1 MVSNDPAVPS
11 GAAAPVMQ
19 TELEADAIG
28 LLGATMQ
35 AITHIAPA
43 IAGFFFTAF
52 IVSLAGITSP
62 LAYFI
67 GFLIVL
73 MLGSTLAQLARHLP
87 SAGGYYT
94 YVSRGLHPRAGFL
107 TSWMYILYSPL
118 VGGPLAGFFGFIV
131 AGELSSNWGI
141 EVPWLWWVS
150 VLVFAVLTA
159 YLQWEGIKP
168 STTFV
173 VITGGLE
180 MIIVMALAIFGF
192 LIPPPGSPG
201 ISLDVFNPSVIPAGG
216 AFLLAV
222 VLTVQ
227 GLTGWEASAP
237 LAEETKDPKRNVP
250 LSVMLSIVI
259 IGSFLVIVFWGV
271 ITGFGNDAAAIAAT
285 APELPA
291 LALAHRVWGDLWF
304 IILLAFLNSVAAV
317 SVACANVGTRMWYS
331 MARSG
336 SFPKALAKLHPTHKT
351 PTNAILVQMFL
362 NIGSGLFVGAVWGS
376 DVGFF
381 FATGIILVLAVTV
394 VYIMANA
401 AVFRFYWTEH
411 RDEFNWLLH
420 LIFPVFST
428 IVLIYACYRGF
439 FDPFPAD
446 PFNLGPLVVGIWFLI
461 GVALLLVLRSRG
473 NEEWMLKAGQA
484 LGDEV
489 PVPAFD
495 TAALPDAGAAA
506 G

>member
-11 GAAAPVMQ
+11 GASPAVMK

-52 IVSLAGITSP
+52 IVSMAGITSP
-62 LAYFI
+62 LAYFF

-73 MLGSTLAQLARHLP
+73 MLGSTLAQLAKQMP

-118 VGGPLAGFFGFIV
+118 VGGPLAGFFGYIV
-131 AGELSSNWGI
+131 AGELSSNWNI
-141 EVPWLWWVS
+141 EAPWLWWVS
-150 VLVFAVLTA
+150 VLVFSLLTA
-159 YLQWEGIKP
+159 YLQWEGIRL
-168 STTFV
+168 STNFV

-180 MIIVMALAIFGF
+180 MIIVMSLAIFGF

-201 ISLDVFNPSVIPAGG
+201 ISLDVFNPAMIPSASL
-216 AFLLAV
+216 FLLAV

-250 LSVMLSIVI
+250 LSVFLSII
-259 IGSFLVIVFWGV
+259 LIGSFLVIVFWGV
-271 ITGFGNDAAAIAAT
+271 ITGFGNDPAAIAAS
-285 APELPA
+285 PVLPA
-291 LALAHRVWGDLWF
+291 LGLAHRVWGDLWF
-304 IILLAFLNSVAAV
+304 IIMFAFLNSVAAV
-317 SVACANVGTRMWYS
+317 CVACANVGTRMWYS

-336 SFPKALAKLHPTHKT
+336 SFPAALAKLHPVHKT
-351 PTNAILVQMFL
+351 PTNAILVQMAL
-362 NIGSGLFVGAVWGS
+362 NIVSGLFVGAIWGS
-376 DVGFF
+376 ETGFF
-381 FATGIILVLAVTV
+381 FATGIVLVLAVTV
-394 VYIMANA
+394 VYILANA
-401 AVFRFYWTEH
+401 AVYRFYWRE
-411 RDEFNWLLH
+411 RRSEFNWLLH
-420 LIFPVFST
+420 FGFPLVSSLI
-428 IVLIYACYRGF
+428 LIYACYKGF

-446 PFNLGPLVVGIWFLI
+446 PYNLGPLVVGGWFLI
-461 GVALLLVLRSRG
+461 GVLFLLVLRSRG
-473 NEEWMLKAGQA
+473 NEEWMIKAGQA
-484 LGDEV
+484 LGDDL

-495 TAALPDAGAAA
+495 PAASPGVGA
-506 G
+506 

>member
-11 GAAAPVMQ
+11 SASPSVVG
-19 TELEADAIG
+19 TELETDAIG
-28 LLGATMQ
+28 LLGATMT

-52 IVSLAGITSP
+52 IVSMAGITSP

-73 MLGSTLAQLARHLP
+73 MLGSTLAQLARHMP

-131 AGELSSNWGI
+131 AGELSANWGI

-150 VLVFAVLTA
+150 VLVFSFLTA
-159 YLQWEGIKP
+159 FLQWEGIKP
-168 STTFV
+168 STRFV

-180 MIIVMALAIFGF
+180 MIIVLSLAIFGF
-192 LIPPPGSPG
+192 LVPPPGSPG
-201 ISLDVFNPSVIPAGG
+201 ITLDVFNPSKIVEGG

-250 LSVMLSIVI
+250 LSVMLSILI
-259 IGSFLVIVFWGV
+259 IGTFLVIVFWGV
-271 ITGFGNDAAAIAAT
+271 ITGFGNDPDAVVNS
-285 APELPA
+285 PVLPA
-291 LALAHRVWGDLWF
+291 LGLAHRVWGDLWF
-304 IILLAFLNSVAAV
+304 IIMLAFLNSVAAV
-317 SVACANVGTRMWYS
+317 CVACANVGTRMWYS

-336 SFPKALAKLHPTHKT
+336 SFPKSMAKLHPVHKT
-351 PTNAILVQMFL
+351 PTNAILAQLAL
-362 NIGSGLFVGAVWGS
+362 NIVAGLFVGFVWGS
-376 DVGFF
+376 ETGFF
-381 FATGIILVLAVTV
+381 FATGIVLVLAVTF
-394 VYIMANA
+394 VYILANA
-401 AVFRFYWTEH
+401 AVFRFYWREKKP
-411 RDEFNWLLH
+411 EFNWLLH
-420 LIFPVFST
+420 FVFPLVSSV
-428 IVLIYACYRGF
+428 ILLYACYRGF
-439 FDPFPAD
+439 FDPFPDA
-446 PFNLGPLVVGIWFLI
+446 PFNLGPLVVGVWALI
-461 GVALLLVLRSRG
+461 GIGLLVFLRSRG
-473 NEEWMLKAGQA
+473 NEDWMVKAGQA
-484 LGDEV
+484 LGDELPA
-489 PVPAFD
+489 PVWDPVGQPE
-495 TAALPDAGAAA
+495 ALT
-506 G
+506 

>member
-1 MVSNDPAVPS
+1 MSTANQVQ
-11 GAAAPVMQ
+11 G

-28 LLGATMQ
+28 LVGATMQ

-62 LAYFI
+62 LAYFL

-73 MLGSTLAQLARHLP
+73 MLGNTLAQLAKHLP

-94 YVSRGLHPRAGFL
+94 YVSRGLHPRAGFI
-107 TSWMYILYSPL
+107 TSWMYILYSPM

-131 AGELSSNWGI
+131 AGELSSNWNI
-141 EVPWLWWVS
+141 SAPWLWWVS
-150 VLVFAVLTA
+150 VLVFSILTAVL
-159 YLQWEGIKP
+159 QWKGIKP
-168 STTFV
+168 SVTFV

-192 LIPPPGSPG
+192 LVPPPGSSG
-201 ISLDVFNPSVIPAGG
+201 ITIEVFNPANIPEAG

-237 LAEETKDPKRNVP
+237 LAEETRDPKRNVP
-250 LSVMLSIVI
+250 ISVMASIVI

-271 ITGFGNDAAAIAAT
+271 ITGFGNSADAIAAT

-291 LALAHRVWGDLWF
+291 LALAHRVWGDGWF
-304 IILLAFLNSVAAV
+304 IIMFAFLNSVAAV

-336 SFPKALAKLHPTHKT
+336 SFPKALAKLHPVHKT
-351 PTNAILVQMFL
+351 PTNAILVQMAL
-362 NIGSGLFVGAVWGS
+362 SIVSGLFVGVVWGS

-381 FATGIILVLAVTV
+381 FATGIVLVLAVTV
-394 VYIMANA
+394 VYILANA
-401 AVFRFYWTEH
+401 AVFRFYRNEH
-411 RDEFNWLLH
+411 PSEFNWLLH
-420 LIFPVFST
+420 LIFPVISS
-428 IVLIYACYRGF
+428 IVLLYACYKGF

-446 PFNLGPLVVGIWFLI
+446 PYNLGPLIVGGWFLI
-461 GVALLLVLRSRG
+461 GVILLLVLRARG
-473 NEEWMLKAGQA
+473 NEEWLLKAGRA
-484 LGDEV
+484 IGEDV

-495 TAALPDAGAAA
+495 TPAIPGSA
-506 G
+506 

>member
-11 GAAAPVMQ
+11 GAAAPVMK

-73 MLGSTLAQLARHLP
+73 MLGSTLAQLAKEMP

-131 AGELSSNWGI
+131 AGELKANWNI
-141 EVPWLWWVS
+141 DVPWLWFVS
-150 VLVFAVLTA
+150 VLVFSFLTA

-168 STTFV
+168 STTFI

-180 MIIVMALAIFGF
+180 ILIVFGLALFGF
-192 LIPPPGSPG
+192 LVPPPGSPG
-201 ISLDVFNPSVIPAGG
+201 ISLDVFNPAMIPAGG
-216 AFLLAV
+216 GFILAV

-250 LSVMLSIVI
+250 LSVFLSIII
-259 IGSFLVIVFWGV
+259 IGSFLVVVFWGV
-271 ITGFGNDAAAIAAT
+271 ITGYGNDADAVVNS
-285 APELPA
+285 PVLPA
-291 LALAHRVWGDLWF
+291 LGLAHRVWGDLWF
-304 IILLAFLNSVAAV
+304 IVLLAFLNSVAAV
-317 SVACANVGTRMWYS
+317 CVACANVGTRMWYS

-336 SFPKALAKLHPTHKT
+336 SFPKALATLHPVHKT
-351 PTNAILVQMFL
+351 PTNAIIAQLAL
-362 NIGSGLFVGAVWGS
+362 NLGAGIFVGLVWGS
-376 DVGFF
+376 ETGFF

-394 VYIMANA
+394 VYILANA
-401 AVFRFYWTEH
+401 AVFRFYWREK
-411 RDEFNWLLH
+411 RSQFNWLLH
-420 LIFPVFST
+420 FVFPVFSSL
-428 IVLIYACYRGF
+428 VLIYACYRGF

-446 PFNLGPLVVGIWFLI
+446 PFNLGPLVVGGWFVI
-461 GVALLLVLRSRG
+461 GVILLLVLRARG
-473 NEEWMLKAGQA
+473 NEEWLFKAGQA
-484 LGDEV
+484 LGDDV

-495 TAALPDAGAAA
+495 PLASPGLG